1 MNLEAIPSFGRPTPS
16 FSWLKQ
22 CLCRGRS
29 QHHNTWAEPC
39 LGLGHKAGASSGS
52 SAQGSCS
59 PELGPCEDGCGLL
72 CGRAG
77 PERLT
82 RACDFFPFEF
92 IRGSARMVS
101 RYRVSTAFILPSSQL
116 IVERTLTLQGASPR
130 LCVSL
135 HLGPLLATGAGSAQA
150 PRGRE
155 VTSRGQCVT

>member
-1 MNLEAIPSFGRPTPS
+1 MDDPLQVSHGLSSACAGAGVGITTPGLS
-16 FSWLKQ
+16 LAWA
-22 CLCRGRS
+22 RG
-29 QHHNTWAEPC
+29 P
-39 LGLGHKAGASSGS
+39 KAGVSSGS